1 MEICPKCGLPKEAC
15 VCETLA
21 KEQEKI
27 VVRREKRKFGKIVT
41 VVNFNNKIKLK
52 EIAKEL
58 KKKLACGG
66 TVKDNE
72 IELQGDHASKIKE
85 KLVELGFN
93 AENIEVVE

>member
-15 VCETLA
+15 ICETLA

-27 VVRREKRKFGKIVT
+27 VVRKEKRKFGKIVT
-41 VVNFNNKIKLK
+41 VVNFNNKINLK

-72 IELQGDHASKIKE
+72 IELQGDHAAKIKE

-93 AENIEVVE
+93 AENIEIVE